1 MSDIIYVYINIV
13 ISFIYQY
20 KKDIVKEIN
29 YEYSEFKKWLFN
41 GWWRIVFE
49 WCEIEK
55 DVNQVQKFIELTQE
69 IISGF

>member
-41 GWWRIVFE
+41 G
-49 WCEIEK
+49 
-55 DVNQVQKFIELTQE
+55 
-69 IISGF
+69 